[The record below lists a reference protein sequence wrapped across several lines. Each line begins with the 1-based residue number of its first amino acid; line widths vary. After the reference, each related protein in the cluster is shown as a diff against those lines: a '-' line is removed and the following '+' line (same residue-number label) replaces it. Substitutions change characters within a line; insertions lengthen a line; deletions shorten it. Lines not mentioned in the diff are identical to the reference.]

1 MSLCDASAV
10 QSLAMQEDLESQHQR
25 PIPADD
31 DDDDDDDDIDR
42 QQSNKL
48 VSCGPSN
55 FHYGFSQIGDLMEL
69 KKDCPVM
76 FCHQRKQLRNESF
89 LAKTVDLNAFC
100 LQCFE
105 LPSVI

>member
-10 QSLAMQEDLESQHQR
+10 QSLAVQEDLESQHQR

-31 DDDDDDDDIDR
+31 DDDDDDDIDR
-42 QQSNKL
+42 QQSKKL
-48 VSCGPSN
+48 VSNLCGPSN
-55 FHYGFSQIGDLMEL
+55 FHYGFSQIGGLTEL

-89 LAKTVDLNAFC
+89 LAKTVDLNAF
-100 LQCFE
+100 
-105 LPSVI
+105 LPSVL